1 MSDLHNAI
9 STWRP
14 LTPALSSS
22 SAKPGRAAD
31 AGETFQAALSAAA
44 DRQSGTWNISAH
56 AQQRLAQR
64 GLSLSQSDLVAMDQ
78 VANQAQSK
86 GSKNAYMI
94 VGQAGLVV
102 NLPSRTVVTA
112 MQHEPN
118 TIVTQIDSVVVVNKP
133 DHVRGSLPIGDRL
146 NR

>member
-1 MSDLHNAI
+1 
-9 STWRP
+9 
-14 LTPALSSS
+14 
-22 SAKPGRAAD
+22 
-31 AGETFQAALSAAA
+31 
-44 DRQSGTWNISAH
+44 
-56 AQQRLAQR
+56 
-64 GLSLSQSDLVAMDQ
+64 MDQ

-133 DHVRGSLPIGDRL
+133 DHASGSLPIGDRL